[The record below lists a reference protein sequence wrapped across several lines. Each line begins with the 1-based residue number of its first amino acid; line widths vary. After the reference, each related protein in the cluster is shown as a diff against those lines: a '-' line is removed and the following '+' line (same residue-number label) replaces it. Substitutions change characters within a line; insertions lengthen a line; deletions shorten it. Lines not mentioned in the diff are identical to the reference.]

1 MPILVA
7 TSWYVGVLVW
17 LTCFSTV
24 VDLWGMTAAII
35 GLLLLGVGCMPMAI
49 LATLFHGSWHQL
61 LTILAGLVVIFGCR
75 MVAGSWD
82 SEPSDSLPESE
93 PE

>member
-1 MPILVA
+1 MLILIV
-7 TSWYVGVLVW
+7 TSWFVGVLVW

-35 GLLLLGVGCMPMAI
+35 GLLFLGVGCVPMAI

-61 LTILAGLVVIFGCR
+61 LTIVAGFVVIFGCR

-82 SEPSDSLPESE
+82 SQPSDPLQEAKPE
-93 PE
+93 